1 MKQFNFNRADL
12 NSPRDMIRHQL
23 ALEELSNTSKETKKI
38 RKTIYEMFTS
48 KQSKSKST
56 ASSQPTSPSSIFCGT
71 IPVNVN
77 TATSFRTNLTHHSY
91 YVSEKLKTS
100 SRYLLFSHRQLGV
113 FLIDQQS
120 RLIKID
126 MNLPVAPWT
135 ADGRTGGRQHGTLL
149 DGELIYQTLGGGR
162 NDEVIYLI
170 SDALLVD
177 GHETFRLPLNERLAV
192 VQARILSARHSCTEK
207 SMLTKLKREKIRLQM
222 RPMYH
227 VSECQY
233 LLHLQTKPNNVNI
246 GLLFVPINT
255 PYVVG
260 ESQHVFEWER
270 STTDAAKD
278 VVADEDL
285 DLDNMDDEEDEEE
298 EEEEENEDDAND
310 IEKAK
315 AKENENNNTM
325 TEKDLLQILK
335 ETGQN
340 IDTYAQQP
348 IEFVS
353 TSSTSS
359 SATKQ
364 QSIPSASSSTSV
376 STLPVP
382 TMPSDEIAR
391 MNESKTIRQRILAT
405 FDTTIGT
412 IGRDSFMIGSE
423 NMVQTAPSTHTIT
436 NQNIAYY
443 QDINKSWPFYTS
455 KRKGYV
461 ISDAM
466 SKCSCNCR

>member
-48 KQSKSKST
+48 KQSKSTASSQSTTPSSKST

-177 GHETFRLPLNERLAV
+177 GHETFRL
-192 VQARILSARHSCTEK
+192 
-207 SMLTKLKREKIRLQM
+207 
-222 RPMYH
+222 
-227 VSECQY
+227 
-233 LLHLQTKPNNVNI
+233 
-246 GLLFVPINT
+246 
-255 PYVVG
+255 
-260 ESQHVFEWER
+260 
-270 STTDAAKD
+270 
-278 VVADEDL
+278 
-285 DLDNMDDEEDEEE
+285 
-298 EEEEENEDDAND
+298 
-310 IEKAK
+310 
-315 AKENENNNTM
+315 
-325 TEKDLLQILK
+325 
-335 ETGQN
+335 
-340 IDTYAQQP
+340 
-348 IEFVS
+348 
-353 TSSTSS
+353 
-359 SATKQ
+359 
-364 QSIPSASSSTSV
+364 
-376 STLPVP
+376 
-382 TMPSDEIAR
+382 
-391 MNESKTIRQRILAT
+391 
-405 FDTTIGT
+405 
-412 IGRDSFMIGSE
+412 
-423 NMVQTAPSTHTIT
+423 
-436 NQNIAYY
+436 
-443 QDINKSWPFYTS
+443 
-455 KRKGYV
+455 
-461 ISDAM
+461 
-466 SKCSCNCR
+466 